1 MADYVT
7 AGHPTRPQRG
17 LIDRRRT
24 RVLELRQL
32 GWDDVQIGRELRAPD
47 PHGPDPD
54 QRGKG
59 FIGGYNPRA
68 SDDTLANNVRQD
80 VLRALKVRNRQL
92 TETAGVY
99 VELVEGRIERLYAAM
114 APYAEAGDTRAA
126 GICVQLIREIC
137 RIRGLYAPVKIKDVS
152 DEDQTQIAEAV
163 DELIGEIES
172 ALGRSDD

>member
-126 GICVQLIREIC
+126 GIC
-137 RIRGLYAPVKIKDVS
+137 GLYAPVKIKDVS